1 MIKIILIVVILT
13 LLISGLLAIKAS
25 IGRKGAEDFA
35 ALIQQYKAS
44 ETQFVLLDIRTLG
57 EFQQGHIE
65 GASQLDFYGKG
76 FRTELAKLDKNLP
89 YLIYCRSGNRSGQ
102 SLRVMRELGFTNVQD
117 LAGGINSWLG
127 SGKKLVK

>member
-13 LLISGLLAIKAS
+13 VLITGLIAIQTR
-25 IGRKGAEDFA
+25 IGRKGAEEFS
-35 ALIQQYKAS
+35 ALIQQYRSS
-44 ETQFVLLDIRTLG
+44 ETEFVLLDVRTFR

-76 FRTELAKLDKNLP
+76 FRTELSKLQKDLP

-117 LAGGINSWLG
+117 LAGGIKSWLV

>member
-13 LLISGLLAIKAS
+13 VLITGLIAIQTR
-25 IGRKGAEDFA
+25 IGRKGAEEFA
-35 ALIQQYKAS
+35 ALFQQYRSS
-44 ETQFVLLDIRTLG
+44 ETEFVLLDVRTLG

-76 FRTELAKLDKNLP
+76 FKAELSKLQKDLP

-117 LAGGINSWLG
+117 LTGGIKSWLV